1 VTVFFDRTIGHNI
14 PDACKLLDMR
24 VEAHRDHFAHDAPDE
39 VWLPVVAEKRWMVV
53 TNDNRIRFNELELTA
68 LIENRV
74 GCVMLGSGSRTRRE
88 YMRALLDAWSEIER
102 LEREEPRPFIYVLHA
117 DGRLERRYPPSDPVA
132 PRRRRR
138 WRRERDARRDEGQ
151 AEQSGVS

>member
-1 VTVFFDRTIGHNI
+1 
-14 PDACKLLDMR
+14 
-24 VEAHRDHFAHDAPDE
+24 
-39 VWLPVVAEKRWMVV
+39 
-53 TNDNRIRFNELELTA
+53 
-68 LIENRV
+68 
-74 GCVMLGSGSRTRRE
+74 
-88 YMRALLDAWSEIER
+88 MRALLDAWSEIER